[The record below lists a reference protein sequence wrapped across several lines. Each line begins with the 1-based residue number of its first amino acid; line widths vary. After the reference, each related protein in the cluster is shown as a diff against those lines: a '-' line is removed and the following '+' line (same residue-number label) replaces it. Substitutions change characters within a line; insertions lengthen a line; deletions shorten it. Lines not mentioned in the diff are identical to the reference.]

1 MRTAVRF
8 PARVSLEQI
17 LDGFARDDEFQQL
30 VTRWERIPPHRAV
43 YAPFPEWLDGRIA
56 ASLRRRGILSLYSHQ
71 AEALETAHAGKHTVV
86 VTPTASGKT
95 LCCDLPVLDAIAK
108 DPSARALYLFPTKA
122 LAQDQVAELERL
134 SSEMAIELKTFT
146 YDGDTPPQARAAIR
160 SAGHVVI
167 TNPDMLHTGI
177 LPHHTKWVKLFENL
191 QYVVLDELHTYR
203 GVFGSNV
210 ANVLRRLR
218 RICTFY
224 GSHPLF
230 ILASA
235 TIANPEELARR
246 HVEDEVVVIDES
258 GAPRGEKVVA
268 FVQPPVVN
276 AGLGIRRS
284 ALLVGRDIA
293 ATLLASGIQTI
304 AFARSRVQTELLL
317 TYLRARFPQPQWPP
331 DLIRGYRGGYLP
343 SERRAIERGLR
354 DGSVRGVVSTNALE
368 LGIDIG
374 ALQAAVLVG
383 YPGTVASTW
392 QQMGRA
398 GRREELSAAVLVAT
412 SLPRD
417 QDVVQHPDYVLQRS
431 PEAGLVNPGHLH
443 VLVNHLKSG
452 AFEIPFEP
460 RERFWTEDT
469 SCVLSYLDEQGIL
482 HEADG

>member
-1 MRTAVRF
+1 
-8 PARVSLEQI
+8 
-17 LDGFARDDEFQQL
+17 
-30 VTRWERIPPHRAV
+30 
-43 YAPFPEWLDGRIA
+43 
-56 ASLRRRGILSLYSHQ
+56 
-71 AEALETAHAGKHTVV
+71 V

-95 LCCDLPVLDAIAK
+95 LCYDLPVLDAIAK

-122 LAQDQVAELERL
+122 LAQDQLAELERL
-134 SSEMAIELKTFT
+134 STEMAIELKTFT

-218 RICTFY
+218 RICAFY
-224 GSHPLF
+224 GSHPTF
-230 ILASA
+230 ILTSA

-246 HVEDEVVVIDES
+246 HVEDDVVVIDES

-268 FVQPPVVN
+268 FIQPAVVN

-317 TYLRARFPQPQWPP
+317 TYLLS
-331 DLIRGYRGGYLP
+331 LIH
-343 SERRAIERGLR
+343 I
-354 DGSVRGVVSTNALE
+354 
-368 LGIDIG
+368 
-374 ALQAAVLVG
+374 
-383 YPGTVASTW
+383 
-392 QQMGRA
+392 
-398 GRREELSAAVLVAT
+398 
-412 SLPRD
+412 
-417 QDVVQHPDYVLQRS
+417 
-431 PEAGLVNPGHLH
+431 
-443 VLVNHLKSG
+443 
-452 AFEIPFEP
+452 
-460 RERFWTEDT
+460 
-469 SCVLSYLDEQGIL
+469 
-482 HEADG
+482 